1 MTAQTSEQKN
11 GHDPRIGELPKIWG
25 SSLIFL
31 EWLKLATSKLAFDKI
46 HHKITAIR
54 ASARGLRLRELPEI
68 WGPLL
73 IFMQWLKL
81 DT

>member
-1 MTAQTSEQKN
+1 ME
-11 GHDPRIGELPKIWG
+11 
-25 SSLIFL
+25 
-31 EWLKLATSKLAFDKI
+31 LAFDKI